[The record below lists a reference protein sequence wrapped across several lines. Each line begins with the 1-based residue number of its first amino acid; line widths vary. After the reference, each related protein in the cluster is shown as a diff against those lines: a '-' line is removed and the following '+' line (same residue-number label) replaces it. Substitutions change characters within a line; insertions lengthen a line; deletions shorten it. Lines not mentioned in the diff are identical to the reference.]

1 MTAKEARLEA
11 ERKIEVVEVII
22 MSMMMMMMMFMM
34 MFMIT
39 VKMVVGHSIH
49 EDVHLRMRPKIYF
62 PSQKNPLD
70 NVFDTFQD
78 EAERK
83 CSNLRLESL
92 HRHNDHEVVIK
103 ITMISS

>member
-22 MSMMMMMMMFMM
+22 MSMMMMM
-34 MFMIT
+34 FMIT
-39 VKMVVGHSIH
+39 IKMVVGHSIH
-49 EDVHLRMRPKIYF
+49 EDIRFRMRPKIYF

-92 HRHNDHEVVIK
+92 HRHNDHEVVIII
-103 ITMISS
+103 ITMITSLSS